1 MFYKTDIDS
10 QSSTNS
16 SRKSSV
22 VNVLMSFSENYFI
35 PFYAYIMLVF
45 GLVLVVAIVVNVI
58 GWTQLGL
65 GWDNTVATLNPIA
78 NLKSVMEM
86 RFILNE
92 VYSYQ
97 LDFREFKNNPLI
109 NKTNIG
115 VFYGFNSTDYP
126 NFAYQSAGRNE
137 ARYKSAVSSVTMYL
151 STLLSDKFSVQS
163 SAILIPTTNPS
174 NPDPSKAT
182 QNLPLQNIFM
192 NYLVDLNLLGRGK
205 PF

>member
-65 GWDNTVATLNPIA
+65 GWDNTVAMQNPII
-78 NLKSVMEM
+78 NLFSVMDM
-86 RFILNE
+86 RMIINE
-92 VYSYQ
+92 VYNYQ
-97 LDFREFKNNPLI
+97 LDLREYMSNGLI
-109 NKTNIG
+109 NKTNVG
-115 VFYGFNSTDYP
+115 VFYGFNATDYP
-126 NFAYQSAGRNE
+126 TFAAQSAGRNE
-137 ARYKSAVSSVTMYL
+137 IRYKAAVSSITMYL
-151 STLLSDKFSVQS
+151 STLLSDKFSAQS
-163 SAILIPTTNPS
+163 SAILIPTTNPN
-174 NPDPSKAT
+174 NPNSSKAT

-192 NYLVDLNLLGRGK
+192 NYLVDLDLLSRGK